1 MAYTSEEARTRLLAD
16 VGHATDQLAVALAC
30 LGEAYE
36 ALDEQGA
43 ERLEQYL
50 FRPVQAA
57 YGRLKRSHSEFAGR
71 YGLPARMFR
80 AGSPGTHSSDA
91 RAYIERAIDATEAA
105 DHGIGTLQ
113 DSMLP
118 VEVGDQELRAGLSEA
133 RELISAVPARGRQ
146 LLRTVGR

>member
-1 MAYTSEEARTRLLAD
+1 MAYTSEQARTKLLND
-16 VGHATDQLAVALAC
+16 VAYATDQLAVALAC

-36 ALDEQGA
+36 TLDEHGA
-43 ERLEQYL
+43 ERLEQHL

-57 YGRLKRSHSEFAGR
+57 YGRLKRAQSEFAGR
-71 YGLPARMFR
+71 HGLPARAFP
-80 AGSPGTHSSDA
+80 AGSPGARSPDA

-113 DSMLP
+113 DSLLP

-133 RELISAVPARGRQ
+133 RELIAAVPSRGRQ